1 MARFMLEFHATPNP
15 NARKYVLPK
24 GAEAMAN
31 PAPEPGTGGAA
42 GGGTGGAAALRSYR
56 SAAQAD
62 GDVLA
67 RALFGVPGVCGVL
80 VGDGWVTVN
89 KTPETRWGEVE
100 SGIAAI
106 FRRRPGA

>member
-31 PAPEPGTGGAA
+31 PAPVPGKGGA
-42 GGGTGGAAALRSYR
+42 TGGAAALRSYR

-62 GDVLA
+62 GDALA